1 MNKCSSAKASPKSNY
16 LNDRQRGSKL
26 ATMSKKKADGDL
38 AGITKKKIKTVEVWI
53 VINSIG
59 RAFPPVL
66 YQIFEN

>member
-1 MNKCSSAKASPKSNY
+1 
-16 LNDRQRGSKL
+16 
-26 ATMSKKKADGDL
+26 MSKKKADGDL